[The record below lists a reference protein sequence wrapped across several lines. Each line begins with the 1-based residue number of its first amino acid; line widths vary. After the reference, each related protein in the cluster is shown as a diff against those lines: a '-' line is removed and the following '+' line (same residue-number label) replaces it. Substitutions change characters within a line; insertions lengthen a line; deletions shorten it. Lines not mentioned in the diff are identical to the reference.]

1 MLHLRR
7 KCCEQVAMFAAAP
20 IVPRTTVSWGDRIAV
35 DSRGRPRIYF
45 KSMPIRNIAIIAH
58 VDHGKTT
65 LVDKMLRQSG
75 AFRDNQGVDE
85 RVMDSN
91 PLERE
96 RGITILAKNTSVRW
110 RGTKINI
117 VDTPGHADFGGE
129 VERILRM
136 VDGVLLVV
144 DAFDGPMPQTRFV
157 LRKALA
163 LGRTPI
169 VVINKI
175 DRPGADPLRV
185 HDEVLGLFIELEA
198 DEAQLDAPVV
208 YASGREGVATMDL
221 DVPPTDLA
229 PLFEAILT
237 HVPPPPSDAAGAFQM
252 LISTIDYSPY
262 LGRLGIGRLERG
274 TVHVGDSVALLPVDT
289 TQSPDRSRV
298 TKLYTFE
305 GLDRIEVP
313 EASAGEIVALAGLEG
328 VEIGLTVTDLEHPER
343 LEGIAVEEPTIS
355 VDFVVNNSPFAGRD
369 GKYVTSRQLRERLF
383 KELERNVA
391 LRVEDTDS
399 TDTWSVAG
407 RGELHLSILMETMRR
422 EGFEFQ
428 VSRPRVITRVGPDGE
443 RLEPYE
449 ELAIDVPEE
458 FLGVVIEKLGPR
470 RAEMIEMKNSGQGL
484 VRLLYRIPARG
495 LFGYRSEFLTD
506 TRGTGIIHH
515 RFLEYG
521 RWAGPLAGRSRG
533 VLVSMEPGTIV
544 AFALANLSE
553 RATLFVGP
561 GAATYEGM
569 IIGESARSGDMDV
582 NPTKEKKLTNM
593 RSKATDENIQLEP
606 PRELTLEMA
615 LEYIEDDELIE
626 VTPQSIRL
634 RKRFLSANDRRK
646 LSREAK
652 RERERASM

>member
-1 MLHLRR
+1 M
-7 KCCEQVAMFAAAP
+7 E
-20 IVPRTTVSWGDRIAV
+20 
-35 DSRGRPRIYF
+35 
-45 KSMPIRNIAIIAH
+45 IRNVAIIAH

-75 AFRDNQGVDE
+75 SFRENQIVAE

-96 RGITILAKNTSVRW
+96 RGITILAKNTSIRW
-110 RGTKINI
+110 KGVKINV
-117 VDTPGHADFGGE
+117 VDTPGHSDFGGE

-163 LGRTPI
+163 LGRTPLI
-169 VVINKI
+169 VINKI

-185 HDEVLGLFIELEA
+185 HDEVLDLFIELEA
-198 DEAQLDAPVV
+198 TPEQLDAPVV
-208 YASGREGVATMDL
+208 YASARNGTSTMDL
-221 DVPPTDLA
+221 DGPLGDLST
-229 PLFEAILT
+229 LFDAIVE
-237 HVPPPPSDAAGAFQM
+237 HVPPAVGDVNGSFQM
-252 LISTIDYSPY
+252 LISTIDHSPY
-262 LGRLGIGRLERG
+262 LGRLGIGKIERG
-274 TVHVGDSVALLPVDT
+274 TLKVGDQVALLPVET
-289 TQSPDRSRV
+289 TRNAAIAKV
-298 TKLYTFE
+298 TRLFGYE
-305 GLDRIEVP
+305 GLERIEIQ
-313 EASAGEIVALAGLEG
+313 EASSGEIVAMAGLDG
-328 VEIGLTVTDLEHPER
+328 VEIGLTVTDVEHQER

-355 VDFVVNNSPFAGRD
+355 VDFMVNNSPFAGKE
-369 GKYVTSRQLRERLF
+369 GKFVTSRQVRERLF

-391 LRVEDTDS
+391 LRVVDTEA
-399 TDTWSVAG
+399 TDTWTVSG

-428 VSRPRVITRVGPDGE
+428 VSRPRVITREGPNGE

-449 ELAIDVPEE
+449 ELSIDVPEE
-458 FLGVVIEKLGPR
+458 FLGAVIEKLGPR
-470 RAEMIEMKNSGQGL
+470 RAEMIEMKNPGQGL

-521 RWAGPLAGRSRG
+521 TWAGPLAGRKRG
-533 VLVSMEPGTIV
+533 TLVSMELGSAV
-544 AFALANLSE
+544 AFGLANLSE
-553 RATLFVGP
+553 RSTLFVAP
-561 GAATYEGM
+561 GTAVYEGM
-569 IIGESARSGDMDV
+569 IIGESARPGDMDV

-593 RSKATDENIQLEP
+593 RTTSTDENIQLEP
-606 PRELTLEMA
+606 PRELTLEGA
-615 LEYIEDDELIE
+615 LEYIEEDELIE

-634 RKRFLSANDRRK
+634 RKRFLNANDRRK

-652 RERERASM
+652 RERASL